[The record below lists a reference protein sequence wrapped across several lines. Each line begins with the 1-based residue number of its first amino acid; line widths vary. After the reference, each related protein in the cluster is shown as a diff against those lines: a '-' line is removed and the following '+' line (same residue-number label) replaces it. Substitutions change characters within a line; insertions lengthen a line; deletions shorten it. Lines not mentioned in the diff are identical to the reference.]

1 MGNLSNTE
9 LGVTKLGVRHY
20 LELSSYAEAEGL
32 NLVAEYLTNKSN
44 IITSTSMSRGGFWSK
59 NFVTQIKTEKKET
72 LGDKPKKSWFS
83 KPAPEGL
90 E

>member
-59 NFVTQIKTEKKET
+59 IKTEKKET

-83 KPAPEGL
+83 KSAPEGL